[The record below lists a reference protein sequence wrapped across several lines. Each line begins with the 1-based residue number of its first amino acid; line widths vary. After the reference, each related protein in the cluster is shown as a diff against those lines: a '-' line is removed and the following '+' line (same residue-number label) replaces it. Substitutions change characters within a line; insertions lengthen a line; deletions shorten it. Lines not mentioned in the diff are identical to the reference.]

1 MIDLSIIAAAAP
13 TGGEGNVVTEI
24 TQTFGVNWKLFISQL
39 ISFTIVALVLKKFAF
54 GPIQEMLEQRRY
66 RIADGESKL
75 AEIEKQ
81 LADSEKHTEEVINKA
96 NDDAKRMIEEAKE
109 SSANLTEK
117 KAQEA
122 VASAQNIIA
131 KAEEAAKAEREQMQA
146 ELKSQFGRL
155 VTAATTNVT
164 GKVLND
170 DDQRRINEEALSTVE
185 N

>member
-1 MIDLSIIAAAAP
+1 MFSILAEAATAEP
-13 TGGEGNVVTEI
+13 NMLGK
-24 TQTFGVNWKLFISQL
+24 FGVNWAFFFAQL
-39 ISFTIVALVLKKFAF
+39 LNFFLVIFVLKKYAF
-54 GPIQEMLEQRRY
+54 GPVQEMLEQRRQ
-66 RIADGESKL
+66 RIADGEEKL
-75 AEIEKQ
+75 AAIEKQ

-109 SSANLTEK
+109 SATNLTEK

-122 VASAQNIIA
+122 VVSAQNIIA
-131 KAEEAAKAEREQMQA
+131 KAEEAAKAEREQMAA

-155 VTAATTNVT
+155 VTSATTNVT

-185 N
+185 G